1 MLIVAGEWRQ
11 SVSSGQGPDTAPG
24 TGPSKLERL
33 QAENRRLRKLL
44 GLRPDDPLP
53 ATADPSALEL
63 PLVGCDE
70 AVDAHSSIER
80 RIAVFRSLF
89 RGRDDVYAVRWSN
102 QDGRSGYVPAVAG
115 GWRKDRPKQQRRYL
129 PMTDAVLTAHLE
141 GEETIGLYPLLED
154 DSCWLLAAD
163 FDGPAWR
170 LDALAYLEAAAGH
183 DLPAYLER
191 SRSGNGG
198 HVWIF
203 FTEPVAASDARRLGT
218 GLLRAAIE
226 ARAELDLASYDR
238 LFPSQDLLPRGSFGN
253 LIALPL
259 QGRAVEQGNSLFLE
273 PASLEPFE
281 DQWQLLSQ
289 MVRVSPST
297 VDGLLRRLAPLRTGP
312 DVASRWRRAA
322 RSPQAPAQLEGT
334 VDAQLHVDKA
344 GLSSSMRAALKHLAS
359 MQNPEFHKK
368 QQLRLSTWQTPRII
382 PAYEE
387 DLTHLHLP
395 RGVQP
400 ELEQLAER
408 VGSTLQLEA
417 RWPELEPLELE
428 FQGELTGPQ
437 QAAVDDLLAHDL
449 GMLVAPP
456 GSGKTVMGCAIV
468 AERQLPTLVLVYRKP
483 LLEQWREQLA
493 TSLNLDP
500 TEIGELA
507 AGRDRRTGTVDLA
520 TVQTLARQDDVAG
533 VTGAYGLLV
542 VDECH
547 HVPAV
552 TIQRVVSQIPTRFV
566 LGLTATPYRGDGLDP
581 LIAMHCGPVRNSG
594 DPAPSSLRLEL
605 EVHETAF
612 ALDEAEDAPIHEVL
626 GAVAEDPERTR
637 QIADDVAAELTAGRH
652 CLVLSERKSHLAAL
666 AEQLRELGIDPLVLH
681 GGMKRTTEQQVM
693 DRLESAAEGP
703 LVLAATGQYIGE
715 GFDCPPLDTL
725 FLTFPMSDK
734 GKVVQRVGR
743 IQRPFPGKHTARVH
757 DYLDTRV
764 PVLARMHT
772 RRLKTYR
779 TLGLTEDS
787 DQQPQLDLDL

>member
-1 MLIVAGEWRQ
+1 MA
-11 SVSSGQGPDTAPG
+11 SSGHRPDAASESRPG
-24 TGPSKLERL
+24 ELERL
-33 QAENRRLRKLL
+33 HEENRRLRKLL
-44 GLRPDDPLP
+44 GLGPDDPLP
-53 ATADPSALEL
+53 ATAEPSALEL
-63 PLVGCDE
+63 PLVGSDE
-70 AVDAHSSIER
+70 AVDGQSSIER
-80 RIAVFRSLF
+80 HIAVFRSLF

-129 PMTDAVLTAHLE
+129 PLTDSVLAAHLE
-141 GEETIGLYPLLED
+141 GEETIGLYPLLKD

-183 DLPAYLER
+183 DVPAYLER

-259 QGRAVEQGNSLFLE
+259 QGRAVDHGNSLFLE
-273 PASLEPFE
+273 PASLEPFA

-297 VDGLLRRLAPLRTGP
+297 LDGVLRRLAPLRTGP

-322 RSPQAPAQLEGT
+322 RSSKAPARLEGT

-344 GLSSSMRAALKHLAS
+344 GLSSSMLAALKHLAS
-359 MQNPEFHKK
+359 MHNPEFHKK
-368 QQLRLSTWQTPRII
+368 QQLRLSTWHTPRII

-408 VGSTLQLEA
+408 LGSTLQLEA

-500 TEIGELA
+500 AEIGELA

-520 TVQTLARQDDVAG
+520 TVQTLARQEDVAG

-552 TIQRVVSQIPTRFV
+552 TIQRVVSQIPARFV

-594 DPAPSSLRLEL
+594 DPVPSSLRLEL

-612 ALDEAEDAPIHEVL
+612 VLDEAEDAPIHEVL
-626 GAVAEDPERTR
+626 GAVAQDPGRTH
-637 QIADDVAAELTAGRH
+637 QIADDVAAELTAGRR

-681 GGMKRTTEQQVM
+681 GGMKRTEEQQVM

-734 GKVVQRVGR
+734 GKIVQRVGR

>member
-1 MLIVAGEWRQ
+1 
-11 SVSSGQGPDTAPG
+11 
-24 TGPSKLERL
+24 
-33 QAENRRLRKLL
+33 
-44 GLRPDDPLP
+44 
-53 ATADPSALEL
+53 
-63 PLVGCDE
+63 
-70 AVDAHSSIER
+70 
-80 RIAVFRSLF
+80 VFQSLF

-102 QDGRSGYVPAVAG
+102 QSGKSGYVPAVAG
-115 GWRKDRPKQQRRYL
+115 GWRKDRPRHRRRYL
-129 PMTDAVLTAHLE
+129 PLTETVLTAHLE

-170 LDALAYLEAAAGH
+170 LDALAYLEAAAGY
-183 DLPAYLER
+183 DVAAYLER

-226 ARAELDLASYDR
+226 ARAELDLGSYDR

-259 QGRAVEQGNSLFLE
+259 QGQAAEEGNSLFLE
-273 PASLEPFE
+273 PASLEPFA
-281 DQWQLLSQ
+281 DQWQLLSE
-289 MVRVSPST
+289 MVRISPST
-297 VDGLLRRLAPLRTGP
+297 LGSVLRRLAPLRTGP
-312 DVASRWRRAA
+312 DAASSWRRSA
-322 RSPQAPAQLEGT
+322 RSPQAPERLEAT

-344 GLSSSMRAALKHLAS
+344 GLSSSMLAALKHLAS
-359 MQNPEFHKK
+359 IHNPEFHKK

-382 PAYEE
+382 PAYDE

-400 ELEQLAER
+400 ELEQLVER
-408 VGSTLQLEA
+408 IGTTLQVEA
-417 RWPELEPLELE
+417 RWAKLEPLELE
-428 FQGELTGPQ
+428 FQGELTDPQ
-437 QAAVDDLLAHDL
+437 QSAVDDLLAYDL

-468 AERQLPTLVLVYRKP
+468 AQRQVPTLVLVYRKP

-493 TSLNLDP
+493 SSLNLDT

-507 AGRDRRTGTVDLA
+507 AGRDRRTGVIDLA
-520 TVQTLARQDDVAG
+520 TVQTLARKDDVAAL
-533 VTGAYGLLV
+533 TGAYGLLV

-547 HVPAV
+547 HVPAA
-552 TIQRVVSQIPTRFV
+552 TIQRVVSQIPARFV

-581 LIAMHCGPVRNSG
+581 LIAMQCGPVRNSG

-605 EVHETAF
+605 EVHHTAL
-612 ALDEAEDAPIHEVL
+612 ALEDIDDAPIHEVL
-626 GAVAEDPERTR
+626 GAVAEDPVRTR
-637 QIADDVAAELTAGRH
+637 QIADDVAAEVAVGRR
-652 CLVLSERKSHLAAL
+652 CLVLSERKSHLTAL
-666 AEQLRELGIDPLVLH
+666 ADELRQLGVDPLVLH
-681 GGMKRTTEQQVM
+681 GGMKRGDEQHVM
-693 DRLESAAEGP
+693 DRLESAADRP

-725 FLTFPMSDK
+725 FLTFPISDK
-734 GKVVQRVGR
+734 GKIVQRVGR

-757 DYLDTRV
+757 DYLDSEV
-764 PVLARMHT
+764 PVLARMHA

-779 TLGLTEDS
+779 TLGLIDDT
-787 DQQPQLDLDL
+787 DQHPQLNLGI